1 MELLRDKYET
11 KVDRLETKIDKLEA
25 RAERDLE
32 KIDSLQFRLDAE
44 RERVMEL
51 SSLAQDYSKVGKR
64 NIEEQEK
71 LEVLTR
77 TVREYQEI
85 LAEKQSEIDELNYLK
100 LENRELKEQANLST
114 ICETC
119 DSLKAQM
126 VEKDRLVEQ
135 LQQQVASTPT
145 SPKPWGR

>member
-1 MELLRDKYET
+1 MRMLQAQQRHRRAPPVRPSHPRELELLRDKYET
-11 KVDRLETKIDKLEA
+11 KVDRLESKIDKLEA

-77 TVREYQEI
+77 TV
-85 LAEKQSEIDELNYLK
+85 
-100 LENRELKEQANLST
+100 
-114 ICETC
+114 
-119 DSLKAQM
+119 
-126 VEKDRLVEQ
+126 
-135 LQQQVASTPT
+135 
-145 SPKPWGR
+145 